1 MKTVSAT
8 EAKNRLGAFLG
19 EVSRG
24 EDEVVIATHGKPT
37 AVLLSYEA
45 YHEFRELK
53 DQKRRREAMD
63 VLWRLREEVR
73 AKNQDLTEEE
83 ADAIAEDVGREAIA
97 NVMAR
102 SPVKEKVRRKIR

>member
-24 EDEVVIATHGKPT
+24 EDEVIIENHGKPT
-37 AVLLSYEA
+37 AVLLSYEV
-45 YHEFRELK
+45 YRELREAQ
-53 DQKRRREAMD
+53 DRQRRRDAMEAI
-63 VLWRLREEVR
+63 WRLRDEVR
-73 AKNQDLTEEE
+73 ARNQDLTEEE
-83 ADAIAEDVGREAIA
+83 ADAIADDVGREAIL

-102 SPVKEKVRRKIR
+102 ARRQREERLR

>member
-24 EDEVVIATHGKPT
+24 EGDVVIESHGKPT
-37 AVLLSYEA
+37 AVLVSYDDYRALREA
-45 YHEFRELK
+45 QDE
-53 DQKRRREAMD
+53 QRRREAMEG
-63 VLWRLREEVR
+63 LRRLRDEVR
-73 AKNQDLTEEE
+73 ARNQDLSEEE

-97 NVMAR
+97 RVMAR
-102 SPVKEKVRRKIR
+102 IRERSEERSA

>member
-24 EDEVVIATHGKPT
+24 ENDVIIESHGKPT

-45 YHEFRELK
+45 YRQFRELQ
-53 DQKRRREAMD
+53 DRQRRRDSMEA
-63 VLWRLREEVR
+63 LRQLRAEVR
-73 AKNQDLTEEE
+73 ARNLDLTEEE
-83 ADAIAEDVGREAIA
+83 ADAIADDVGREAIA
-97 NVMAR
+97 NIMAR
-102 SPVKEKVRRKIR
+102 ARRQRDERLG